1 MNQSR
6 NARCLNCRS
15 DVPVPDSYADGSQIT
30 CGACSVPL
38 RIIRTGGLRLVIA
51 DVGPFREMLKERKV
65 LVTETTRDLQKARA
79 SWGIGVNGLGVGVLY
94 VVARIAL
101 EDRILDQGLIIEAVV
116 ISIVV
121 GVVLEVANTLF
132 LSKRQA
138 VTRLTLQLQEALAD
152 QKDIERKIRESSRR

>member
-6 NARCLNCRS
+6 SARCLNCRS
-15 DVPVPDSYADGSQIT
+15 DVPVPDSYADGSQIS
-30 CGACSVPL
+30 CGACAVHL

-51 DVGPFREMLKERKV
+51 DVAPFREMLKERKL
-65 LVTETTRDLQKARA
+65 LVAETTRDLQKARA

-94 VVARIAL
+94 IVARIAL
-101 EDRILDQGLIIEAVV
+101 EERVLEQGLIIEAVV
-116 ISIVV
+116 ISVLV
-121 GVVLEVANTLF
+121 GIVLEVANTLF

-138 VTRLTLQLQEALAD
+138 VSRLTLQLQEALAD